1 MKDTKL
7 KNDTHQ
13 NTHQIRMINCDQ
25 LKRKRRWT
33 KMRNERARFNKRM
46 KRERELYMLGSRGAA
61 SEVRHI
67 ERADY
72 QPPQPHVSV
81 RPPPAR
87 QKQTKAL
94 LSFADT
100 ILLADAKRR
109 HGKRHGKRVQNLI
122 MAGRYR

>member
-46 KRERELYMLGSRGAA
+46 KRERHGAA

>member
-1 MKDTKL
+1 
-7 KNDTHQ
+7 
-13 NTHQIRMINCDQ
+13 
-25 LKRKRRWT
+25 
-33 KMRNERARFNKRM
+33 MRNERARFNKRM
-46 KRERELYMLGSRGAA
+46 KRERHGAA

-67 ERADY
+67 ERVDY

-81 RPPPAR
+81 RPPSAR

-109 HGKRHGKRVQNLI
+109 HNGDLTIGICALSQSNTKGLF
-122 MAGRYR
+122 